1 MRRSDREVTDFNKIM
16 DIVEHCICCR
26 IGFNDNGSVYIVPLN
41 FGYEKTEDSFVL
53 YFHSAKE
60 GRKIDLIRDNPS
72 VGFEMDTNYM
82 LYEGE
87 TACKHSARYQSV
99 IGNGVIE
106 VVEDTDEKVK
116 GLNLFMEHNTG
127 KKDWE
132 YDENMLNVVS
142 VLKLKVTEFS
152 CKERK

>member
-1 MRRSDREVTDFNKIM
+1 MRRSDREVTDFNKMM

-26 IGFNDNGSVYIVPLN
+26 VGFNDNGNVYIVPLN

-60 GRKIDLIRDNPS
+60 GRKIDLIRDNPK

-106 VVEDTDEKVK
+106 VVEDADEKVK

-127 KKDWE
+127 KKDWN